1 MKRPVG
7 VCGLITPW
15 NFPGLM
21 SIFKIAPTLAS
32 GSTCVL
38 KPAEITPLSAIKFTE
53 IWHNLEGAPPGVINV
68 VPGMGD
74 IAGEALVDNKDV
86 AKISFTGSTAIGK
99 RIMQRSGNT
108 LKRLTLELGGKSPLI
123 VFKDGD
129 IDKAVSK
136 AF

>member
-38 KPAEITPLSAIKFTE
+38 KPAEITPLSAIKLTE
-53 IWHNLEGAPPGVINV
+53 IWHNL
-68 VPGMGD
+68 
-74 IAGEALVDNKDV
+74 
-86 AKISFTGSTAIGK
+86 
-99 RIMQRSGNT
+99 
-108 LKRLTLELGGKSPLI
+108 
-123 VFKDGD
+123 
-129 IDKAVSK
+129 
-136 AF
+136 